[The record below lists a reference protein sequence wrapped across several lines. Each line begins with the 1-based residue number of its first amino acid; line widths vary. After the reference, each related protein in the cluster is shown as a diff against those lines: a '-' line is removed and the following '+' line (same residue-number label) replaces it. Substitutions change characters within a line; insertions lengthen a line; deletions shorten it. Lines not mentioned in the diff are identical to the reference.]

1 MSILGELPWVAFIM
15 LQRFGTTLWH
25 YGMAVG
31 LSENSKSGCKSCIIA
46 HHHNMNIIYRVTIRK
61 TKRGL
66 TELKDTQSSAENT
79 GQQMCG
85 RRWSWSF
92 WERMTEAGA
101 GDRFLCWLVD
111 KRVQTQ
117 STKFGNKWSS
127 AAAHQSQPDH
137 PASQMFQMFHV
148 LLLLFNMIKCHIF
161 SESYEQQFSVSQLFQ
176 LFFFIFFG

>member
-1 MSILGELPWVAFIM
+1 M

-25 YGMAVG
+25 YVVALG
-31 LSENSKSGCKSCIIA
+31 LSENSKSECKSCIIA
-46 HHHNMNIIYRVTIRK
+46 HHHIMNFTEWLYSHSYIRK
-61 TKRGL
+61 TKRGV

-85 RRWSWSF
+85 RPWSWSF